1 MGLYNRKEDGA
12 KGEEEKPLEKQS
24 LEDHKEDQ
32 WLLSHALKID
42 RIRQRVLLDAE
53 K

>member
-1 MGLYNRKEDGA
+1 MDLYNRKA
-12 KGEEEKPLEKQS
+12 KAEGEGDEPIEKQS

-42 RIRQRVLLDAE
+42 RIR
-53 K
+53 